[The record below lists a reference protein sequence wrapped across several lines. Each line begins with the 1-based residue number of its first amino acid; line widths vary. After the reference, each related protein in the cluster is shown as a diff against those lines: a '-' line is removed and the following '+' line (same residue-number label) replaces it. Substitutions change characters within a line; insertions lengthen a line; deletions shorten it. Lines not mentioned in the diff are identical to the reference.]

1 MAFPFFLGGLFLIYK
16 RKHDWFV
23 FRLFIYTENMPW
35 IFTYFWVVDLYRAP
49 ETTPKLPDFPIALT
63 AELYVLPPV
72 DPAWESKCG
81 YEARTSSLTVDVPS
95 LLAKTNQDQ
104 KLLTSVDLHRQQPVS
119 PSQPLSLVA
128 PEPVQAW

>member
-1 MAFPFFLGGLFLIYK
+1 MI
-16 RKHDWFV
+16 DFV
-23 FRLFIYTENMPW
+23 FRLFIYTENMPC
-35 IFTYFWVVDLYRAP
+35 IFYYFWVVDLYRSP

-63 AELYVLPPV
+63 AELYVLPPI
-72 DPAWESKCG
+72 DPAWESERG

-119 PSQPLSLVA
+119 PPPPLSLVA
-128 PEPVQAW
+128 PEPVQA